1 MNYNALVVEDDIEI
15 AHILSLTLAKIKV
28 RADIVYSGNE
38 AQQQL
43 DKKSYDIVLLDL
55 MLPGI
60 SGETLLPLIKKEHNS
75 KIIVISA
82 KTDVDEKVNLLSMGA
97 DDYITKPFDSKELTA
112 RVNVQLRN
120 INNKSNNKELI
131 WKDLKLD
138 KDKRKVTLK
147 NSLIP
152 LTNTEFEILTIL
164 MQEPETAISK
174 QKLYVAVQGV
184 YIGDD
189 NTISV
194 HVSNIRKKINL
205 YTDDIYLQTVWGI
218 GFMLV

>member
-82 KTDVDEKVNLLSMGA
+82 KTDIDEKVNLLSMGA

-138 KDKRKVTLK
+138 KDKRKVALK

>member
-1 MNYNALVVEDDIEI
+1 
-15 AHILSLTLAKIKV
+15 
-28 RADIVYSGNE
+28 
-38 AQQQL
+38 
-43 DKKSYDIVLLDL
+43 

>member
-82 KTDVDEKVNLLSMGA
+82 KTDIDEKVNLLSMGA

>member
-152 LTNTEFEILTIL
+152 LTDTEFEILTIL